1 MIFTRNPEL
10 GKVKTR
16 LAKTVGDQAALSI
29 YTFLLQHTKTVTQQ
43 LDCDKHVYY
52 SVKVREDDIWD
63 ASIFQKKQQL
73 GDNLGARMAHAF
85 QEAFREG
92 YGKVMIIGSDLY
104 DISPEDLEL
113 AFTSLGDNEAV
124 IGPARD
130 GGYYLL
136 GMTTFIPEVF
146 QQKNWGTDTVLRDTL
161 NDLQHMKYQL
171 LEERN
176 DVDLYEDIEGI
187 EAFQQFINT

>member
-16 LAKTVGDQAALSI
+16 LAKTVGDQVALDI
-29 YTFLLQHTKTVTQQ
+29 YKFLLQHTKTVTQD
-43 LDCDKHVYY
+43 LECDKQVHY
-52 SVKVREDDIWD
+52 SVKVREGDIWD
-63 ASIFQKKQQL
+63 EPFFQKKQQQGEDL
-73 GDNLGARMAHAF
+73 GTRMAHAF
-85 QEAFREG
+85 QEAFSEG
-92 YGKVMIIGSDLY
+92 YEKIVIIGSDLF
-104 DISPEDLEL
+104 DISAEDFEL
-113 AFTSLGDNEAV
+113 AFNSLDDHQVV
-124 IGPARD
+124 IGPAED

-146 QQKNWGTDTVLRDTL
+146 QQKNWGTQTVLNDTL
-161 NDLQHMKYQL
+161 KDLQHYTYQL